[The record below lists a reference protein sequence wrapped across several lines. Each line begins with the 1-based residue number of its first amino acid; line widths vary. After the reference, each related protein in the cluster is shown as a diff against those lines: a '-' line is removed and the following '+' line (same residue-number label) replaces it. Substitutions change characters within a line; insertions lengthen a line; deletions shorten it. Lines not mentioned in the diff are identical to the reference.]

1 MGMVE
6 NRELCRSAQ
15 KLGGSIV
22 FYDTY
27 VAICAKKGVSPSR
40 AAEDAG
46 ISKSLVTKWK
56 NNKVVLPSPDIL
68 KKISVYFGIPV
79 SDLIAESENPTV
91 QTDSGVSDRDI
102 KLLEWFHSLPEEKR
116 KAILSLGGAPEDLV

>member
-1 MGMVE
+1 M
-6 NRELCRSAQ
+6 
-15 KLGGSIV
+15 

-91 QTDSGVSDRDI
+91 QADSGISDRDI
-102 KLLEWFHSLPEEKR
+102 RLLEWFHSLPEEKR